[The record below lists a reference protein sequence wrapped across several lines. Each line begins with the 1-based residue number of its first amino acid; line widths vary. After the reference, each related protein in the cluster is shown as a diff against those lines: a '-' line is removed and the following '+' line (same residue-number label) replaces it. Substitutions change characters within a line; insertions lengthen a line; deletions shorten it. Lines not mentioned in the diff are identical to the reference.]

1 MLWCTCQTLTYV
13 IRATDAHAK
22 SRHTAPVRAH
32 SPGTT
37 APKSAGSGREQRAT
51 GCAAGRPRRSNFVVR
66 GQARPEGVR
75 CQSRAAGQRA
85 ADGKKFGF
93 WAPCRREAAS
103 CCPSRNLGAAAEID
117 DVAGALACG
126 GRGLASS
133 FMRAISSGMLDIKD
147 DVCKTDELDGR
158 VDGVRCASSSG
169 RSADACMVVKH
180 S

>member
-1 MLWCTCQTLTYV
+1 MLWCTRQTLTYV
-13 IRATDAHAK
+13 IRTTDAHAK

-37 APKSAGSGREQRAT
+37 APKSAGAGREQRAT

-66 GQARPEGVR
+66 DQARPEGVR

-93 WAPCRREAAS
+93 WAPWRREAAS
-103 CCPSRNLGAAAEID
+103 CCPTPSRNLGAATELDGA
-117 DVAGALACG
+117 AGALACG
-126 GRGLASS
+126 GQGLASPS
-133 FMRAISSGMLDIKD
+133 MRAVSSGMLDIKV

-158 VDGVRCASSSG
+158 VCA
-169 RSADACMVVKH
+169 RR
-180 S
+180 